1 MQIRPILAAL
11 RHHRGTTVLIVLQIA
26 LTLAIVCNALFIIQ
40 LRLAHIARPTGIDEA
55 DIAVIPN
62 QWVGKVDTT
71 QLPARLATDLAAL
84 RGLPGVVD
92 AYADYTYP
100 VAGPSAA
107 LLRVGLKP
115 DQKAPTSFAEG
126 YQADD
131 HALSTL
137 GLQLVAGRNFRPDE
151 IVAGDVDGT
160 LAPPVVIVTRDLA
173 ERLFPHEPAVG
184 RRIYLGDAPSTIVGV
199 VRHLEVPAVG
209 THSFAYCSVLMPSWP
224 AWPYGNFYVLRA
236 RPGQLDAVIR
246 AAPKALLAI
255 DRMRVMDGGAK
266 RFGDLRAEVYAND
279 RGVALLMGMICVV
292 LLLATV
298 GGIGG
303 LTSFW
308 VGQRRKQIGI
318 RRAIGATRSD
328 ILRHYQTENFLIVTS
343 GIALGMLLAFV
354 LNQLLMR
361 HYELPRLPLLYLPVG
376 ALALWTLGQLAVL
389 GPALRA
395 AAVPPVV
402 ATRSV

>member
-1 MQIRPILAAL
+1 MQIRPIFAAL
-11 RHHRGTTVLIVLQIA
+11 RHHRAATVLIVLQIA

-55 DIAVIPN
+55 HIVVIQN
-62 QWVGKVDTT
+62 QWIGKHETA
-71 QLPARLATDLAAL
+71 QLSARLATDLAAL
-84 RGLPGVVD
+84 RQLPGVAD

-100 VAGPSAA
+100 AAGPWAA
-107 LLRVGLKP
+107 VLRIGLKP
-115 DQKAPTSFAEG
+115 NQRAPTSLAEG

-131 HALSTL
+131 HTLSTL

-151 IVAGDVDGT
+151 IVAGSVDDA
-160 LAPPVVIVTRDLA
+160 LAPPVIIVTRDLA
-173 ERLFPHEPAVG
+173 ERMFPHQSAVG
-184 RRIYLGDAPSTIVGV
+184 KRVYISDKPSTIIGV

-209 THSFAYCSVLMPSWP
+209 THSFAYCSVLLPSWP
-224 AWPYGNFYVLRA
+224 VWPYGSFYVLRA
-236 RPGQLDAVIR
+236 KPGQLDAVMR

-255 DRMRVMDGGAK
+255 NRMRVMDGGAK
-266 RFGDLRAEVYAND
+266 RYGDLRAAVYADD
-279 RGVALLMGMICVV
+279 RGVTLLMSMICVV

-308 VGQRRKQIGI
+308 VGQRRRQIGI
-318 RRAIGATRSD
+318 RRALGATRGD
-328 ILRHYQTENFLIVTS
+328 ILRYFQTENFLIVS
-343 GIALGMLLAFV
+343 GGIALGLLLAVV
-354 LNQLLMR
+354 LNLLLMK
-361 HYELPRLPLLYLPVG
+361 HYELPRLPLSYLPIG
-376 ALALWTLGQLAVL
+376 ALVLWALGQLAVL